1 MTVRNRHGSVWKK
14 VVASSLLLFLVAAT
28 GVLFLDAYRAAPA
41 SNPEART
48 EKRYIV
54 DNAKRETGAENLVTS
69 IYLGYRAFDTLG
81 ETIVLLMAVAGVVRL
96 ASAGSGVRKKP

>member
-1 MTVRNRHGSVWKK
+1 MSARNRKPGVWKK
-14 VVASSLLLFLVAAT
+14 LVTFSLPLFLVAAT
-28 GVLFLDAYRAAPA
+28 GVLFLDAYRATPA

-96 ASAGSGVRKKP
+96 ASVGSGVRKKP